1 MSKNFR
7 EQAAYDYNP
16 DKEEKIK
23 DKHFWSIMRKWWR
36 RNDEVGESRM
46 IRNREKKIQQDKEL
60 EIDLINYYNE
70 KGQRNTV
77 N

>member
-1 MSKNFR
+1 MTISTIKKKRSKAN
-7 EQAAYDYNP
+7 
-16 DKEEKIK
+16 I
-23 DKHFWSIMRKWWR
+23 FWSIMRKWWR
-36 RNDEVGESRM
+36 HNCEVGESRM

>member
-7 EQAAYDYNP
+7 EQAEYDYIHN
-16 DKEEKIK
+16 KEKKIK
-23 DKHFWSIMRKWWR
+23 GKHFWSIMRKWWR
-36 RNDEVGESRM
+36 HNCEVGESRM
-46 IRNREKKIQQDKEL
+46 IRNREKKLQHKKEL

>member
-7 EQAAYDYNP
+7 EQAAYDYIH
-16 DKEEKIK
+16 DKKEKIK

-36 RNDEVGESRM
+36 HNCEVGESRM

-70 KGQRNTV
+70 RGQRNTV

>member
-1 MSKNFR
+1 MNRLNTTIFTIKKKRSKTN
-7 EQAAYDYNP
+7 
-16 DKEEKIK
+16 
-23 DKHFWSIMRKWWR
+23 MRKWWR
-36 RNDEVGESRM
+36 HNCEVGESRM

>member
-1 MSKNFR
+1 
-7 EQAAYDYNP
+7 
-16 DKEEKIK
+16 
-23 DKHFWSIMRKWWR
+23 MRKWWR
-36 RNDEVGESRM
+36 HNCEVGESRM

-70 KGQRNTV
+70 KGQRNTG